1 MIGIYRKSLLYLVSN
16 ALESD
21 LRTPILG
28 LEQVNNPEY
37 RGWDGT
43 SSTAETLGTWRAAA
57 ARAGLAK
64 RTTVMAKE
72 KVVQSLRP
80 EKHIAASHGAFDNDI
95 ETIGR
100 TLERIVGG
108 KLKLGVDDLRG
119 F

>member
-1 MIGIYRKSLLYLVSN
+1 
-16 ALESD
+16 
-21 LRTPILG
+21 
-28 LEQVNNPEY
+28 
-37 RGWDGT
+37 
-43 SSTAETLGTWRAAA
+43 
-57 ARAGLAK
+57 
-64 RTTVMAKE
+64 MAKE

-80 EKHIAASHGAFDNDI
+80 AKHIAASHGAFDNDI